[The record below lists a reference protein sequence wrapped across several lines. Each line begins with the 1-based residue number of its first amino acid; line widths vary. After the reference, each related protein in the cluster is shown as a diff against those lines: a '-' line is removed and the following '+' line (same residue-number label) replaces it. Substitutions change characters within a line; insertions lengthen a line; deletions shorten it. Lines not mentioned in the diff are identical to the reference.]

1 MMVAAARQEKWLR
14 NGSLVALWLVCVSFV
29 ATYAWLTTFLEVDIL
44 IPLKTVVII
53 GFFYWIFY
61 SVVTLFFHLQSLHL
75 TNPVS
80 LCLKLASLPV
90 SAISAW
96 YALPPVVE
104 LRSEIEMHP
113 FETYVMFV
121 YAIGAFA
128 VLVGLT
134 TVTYYARRAF

>member
-1 MMVAAARQEKWLR
+1 MTAERQEKWLR
-14 NGSLVALWLVCVSFV
+14 NGSLFALWLVCVSFV
-29 ATYAWLTTFLEVDIL
+29 ATYGWLTALLRVDIL

-53 GFFYWIFY
+53 GFFYWVFY
-61 SVVTLFFHLQSLHL
+61 SLVTLFFHLRSLHL
-75 TNPVS
+75 ANPVS

-90 SAISAW
+90 STISAW
-96 YALPPVVE
+96 YALPPVVA
-104 LRSEIEMHP
+104 LRSEIEIHP

-134 TVTYYARRAF
+134 TVTYYARRGF